1 MNNGPTCGA
10 QTHMELLSGRPP
22 DRQYK
27 HTCTDEETDRQTD
40 RQTVRQTKRER
51 GLQLCIE
58 TEMDRL
64 TKRQTELQRD
74 SLHPARMINRQTD
87 RKI

>member
-27 HTCTDEETDRQTD
+27 HTCTDGETD

-51 GLQLCIE
+51 GLQLAF
-58 TEMDRL
+58 
-64 TKRQTELQRD
+64 KELLPTVRFVVVD
-74 SLHPARMINRQTD
+74 AD
-87 RKI
+87 

>member
-27 HTCTDEETDRQTD
+27 HTCTDGETDRQTD
-40 RQTVRQTKRER
+40 
-51 GLQLCIE
+51 
-58 TEMDRL
+58 
-64 TKRQTELQRD
+64 
-74 SLHPARMINRQTD
+74 SQTD
-87 RKI
+87 KKGEGAVVVHRNRDGQINQETDRTTEGQVCTQPE

>member
-10 QTHMELLSGRPP
+10 QTHMELLSGRPS

-40 RQTVRQTKRER
+40 
-51 GLQLCIE
+51 
-58 TEMDRL
+58 
-64 TKRQTELQRD
+64 
-74 SLHPARMINRQTD
+74 SQTD
-87 RKI
+87 KKGEGAAVVHRNRDGQINQETDRTTEGQVCTQPE